1 VEVCRMVVRSN
12 FAVEDTF
19 RVLGSRDAASVR
31 REERMTATVS
41 VSVRVEKLDRELQ
54 TC

>member
-1 VEVCRMVVRSN
+1 MVVRSN

-19 RVLGSRDAASVR
+19 RVLVSRDAASVR
-31 REERMTATVS
+31 HEENMNVS
-41 VSVRVEKLDRELQ
+41 VSVRVEKLDLELQ